1 MTGIMKAQIDWIPL
15 AMGSVRPT
23 QGKTLAVMQ
32 VSGGSQIVQR
42 RQPTPRAWALDANV
56 YDPQSIFGRKGL

>member
-15 AMGSVRPT
+15 TLGAGRPT

-32 VSGGSQIVQR
+32 VSGTSFLKHC
-42 RQPTPRAWALDANV
+42 RARSKRDLTALSVNPYCSA
-56 YDPQSIFGRKGL
+56 